1 MSALNLIHWPDGVA
15 AILDVSNQ
23 TLQSR
28 RADGDCPKL
37 YAPTPR
43 VLVTTEKDLL
53 DWITSKAVDDGY
65 KCRPGTRKRGAAK

>member
-1 MSALNLIHWPDGVA
+1 MSALNIIRWPEGVA

-23 TLQSR
+23 TLQAR

-53 DWITSKAVDDGY
+53 DWILGKEVDDGY
-65 KCRPGTRKRGAAK
+65 KCRPSTRRGVARP

>member
-1 MSALNLIHWPDGVA
+1 MSNLNIIRWPDGVA
-15 AILDVSNQ
+15 ATLDVSPQ
-23 TLQSR
+23 MLQSR

-37 YAPTPR
+37 YAVSSR

-65 KCRPGTRKRGAAK
+65 KCRQATRKGRAAQ